1 MLYSFFIMP
10 STIDLQITQGNDFN
24 ATLVV
29 FNDFGEVVDLT
40 DYVVRG
46 LVKNRYGDSEALFD
60 LAPTIID
67 AAKGEVAVSLSP
79 SVTKDFPVGQF
90 HFGIEVQKGDI
101 AFKPSTGNILVIPEV
116 NS

>member
-1 MLYSFFIMP
+1 MA

-29 FNDFGEVVDLT
+29 YDDFGAIVNLT

-46 LVKNRYGDSEALFD
+46 LVKNKYGDSGALFD
-60 LAPTIID
+60 LAPVVVD
-67 AAKGEVAVSLSP
+67 AAKGEVGISLPP
-79 SVTKDFPVGQF
+79 SATKDFPVGKF

-101 AFKPSTGNILVIPEV
+101 AFKPSTGNILVLPEV